1 LRENCTSRLSERA
14 EAGRKLHLPRLY
26 SDEAGEQSEESPLRR
41 RLRGRTQRCR
51 WSEGRGPKGIRTS
64 KARTGLRARV
74 ACQRRWSVYGDLCR
88 YPPEAGAVCGK
99 AARTGL
105 GGGRAMKR
113 TSLPL
118 HANIKRREFI
128 TLLGGAAAWPLGA
141 HAQQAAM
148 PVVGYLHSG
157 SAEASSALVA
167 AFRKGLS
174 EAGFVEGQNVALE
187 FRWAAGQED
196 RLREMAADLVR
207 RRVAVIATPA
217 STAGALAAKAAT
229 ATIPIVFAV
238 GGDPVAAGLVK
249 SLNRPGGN
257 VTGISFQTVELVG
270 KELDLLRELA
280 PQAKRFAALVNPNLV
295 LAEANVKALQ
305 ASAAN
310 LGVSVEILHASTV
323 KEIDAAFADLA
334 HEAGSA
340 LLISPD
346 PFFTGRRAQ
355 LATLA
360 ARYAI
365 PASYTVREFVETGGL
380 MSYGPSFQNVYQLTG
395 IYTGRV
401 LKGDKPADLPVQQPT
416 KFDLVINLTT
426 ARAIGITVP
435 DKLLALADE
444 VIE

>member
-1 LRENCTSRLSERA
+1 MMHGHDRTKRSNP
-14 EAGRKLHLPRLY
+14 PR
-26 SDEAGEQSEESPLRR
+26 S
-41 RLRGRTQRCR
+41 R
-51 WSEGRGPKGIRTS
+51 WSEGRRSRGMRAS

-229 ATIPIVFAV
+229 ATIPIVFIS
-238 GGDPVAAGLVK
+238 GGDPVALGLVK

-257 VTGISFQTVELVG
+257 VTGISFQTVELLG
-270 KELDLLRELA
+270 KSLGLLREMA
-280 PQAKRFAALVNPNLV
+280 PQTERFAAFLNPNSV
-295 LAEANVKALQ
+295 LAEANLEGLQ

-310 LGVSVEILHASTV
+310 LGLSVKILHVSTIRD
-323 KEIDAAFADLA
+323 IDAAFANLA
-334 HEAGSA
+334 QKPRSA
-340 LLISPD
+340 LLISAD
-346 PFFTGRRAQ
+346 PFFTGRRVQ

-360 ARYAI
+360 ARHAI
-365 PASYTVREFVETGGL
+365 PAIYIREFVETGGL
-380 MSYGPSFQNVYQLTG
+380 MGYAPRVQNAYELAG
-395 IYTGRV
+395 IYAG
-401 LKGDKPADLPVQQPT
+401 
-416 KFDLVINLTT
+416 
-426 ARAIGITVP
+426 
-435 DKLLALADE
+435 
-444 VIE
+444 